1 MADSRQ
7 HWLDR
12 VRSPRVHITYD
23 VEIGSAIEKKELPF
37 VVGVLADLS
46 GTPEK
51 PLPDLKFRKFVE
63 IDRDN
68 FTDIMKIINPR
79 LVLRIHNHLSEDIPE
94 TSIELTFNCIEDF
107 EPSNL
112 AKNVPS
118 LSDLYKKRT
127 NLKNL
132 ITKLDSNDMLEKLL
146 TQLMANE
153 SDLEKLRNELL
164 DLSDINKENNENK
177 NEIDNNSSDEVQNNT
192 NVEQNKEGQ

>member
-1 MADSRQ
+1 MANSKQ

-46 GTPEK
+46 GMPEK
-51 PLPDLKFRKFVE
+51 PLPDLKLRKFVE

-94 TSIELTFNCIEDF
+94 TSVELTFSCIEDF

-118 LSDLYKKRT
+118 LSELYKKRT

-132 ITKLDSNDMLEKLL
+132 ITKLDNNDMLEKLL
-146 TQLMANE
+146 TQLMTNE
-153 SDLEKLRNELL
+153 SDIERLRSE
-164 DLSDINKENNENK
+164 LSDMSDRKEEDNKTETEV
-177 NEIDNNSSDEVQNNT
+177 DNTNSTEEENNT